1 MKKWVVVLV
10 VLAFAVPVLFSQA
23 TGKVNF
29 SGTYNLNRD
38 KSDFGQAPQGAPGG
52 GQGQPPAAGQAP
64 AGQPPAGGGQGGGG
78 GMRGRMTPSVLKIT
92 QSGNDLTVDRI
103 VKVEYQDDRVTT
115 DKLTLDGKVC
125 ELPGFG
131 DSIRKMTATWS
142 ADGTALTITSNS
154 AFERNGNKFEMNT
167 TEVWT
172 LKDGALTINSTS
184 TTPRGE
190 RKTVLAYDKAP
201 ATP

>member
-1 MKKWVVVLV
+1 MKKWVVVLA
-10 VLAFAVPVLFSQA
+10 VLVFAVPALFSQA
-23 TGKVNF
+23 TGKVDF

-52 GQGQPPAAGQAP
+52 GTGQPPAGQAP
-64 AGQPPAGGGQGGGG
+64 AGGGGGG
-78 GMRGRMTPSVLKIT
+78 GMRGRMTPSQLKIA
-92 QSGNDLTVDRI
+92 QAGNNLTVDRI

-154 AFERNGNKFEMNT
+154 VFERDGNKFEMST

-172 LKDGALTINSTS
+172 MKDGVLSIDATS
-184 TTPRGE
+184 KTPRGE
-190 RKTVLAYDKAP
+190 RKTVLAYEKAP